1 VEPQRPSAA
10 STRALTRA
18 TVAARSST
26 QTLAAWVR
34 RASSR
39 SCQPAVRTSVLAP
52 PLPLLSLPLPRRL
65 LRLLLPRPRLHLRR
79 PLRQSKLIHPE
90 SPNPPETAFG
100 PPIPPPARPQ
110 TINLVLCFLEMSKP
124 TKVAAAVA
132 FSCTD
137 NVVDRDTLVPLLVPP
152 ASVSRATSGTRSA
165 SRCSVYP
172 TCAHASIGFG
182 VVKKNVWK
190 YGWVCD

>member
-1 VEPQRPSAA
+1 MEPQRPSAA

-90 SPNPPETAFG
+90 SSNPPETAFG

-137 NVVDRDTLVPLLVPP
+137 NVVDRDTLAPLLVPP

-165 SRCSVYP
+165 SRCGVYP
-172 TCAHASIGFG
+172 TCARTSIGFG
-182 VVKKNVWK
+182 VV
-190 YGWVCD
+190 